1 MVRLRPINLCFIFKV
16 IAPVELAA
24 AQRELFFVACVSF
37 IYLWKAAR
45 ATRTAPPR
53 CWHNYFCATPSTS

>member
-1 MVRLRPINLCFIFKV
+1 MVRLRPVNLCFIIKV

-37 IYLWKAAR
+37 IYVEGGPGDARCAAQVL
-45 ATRTAPPR
+45 P
-53 CWHNYFCATPSTS
+53 